1 MSALSMDE
9 LANWDASQ
17 VMWSKIEVECA
28 MDVTISLPED
38 ISESLEGQWGNVS
51 RHTLETIAVEGYR
64 TGALTEMQVRRLLGL
79 ETRFE
84 VHALLKEHRVPLHYT
99 EADLEEDLAAHRDL
113 GILPGR

>member
-1 MSALSMDE
+1 MDI
-9 LANWDASQ
+9 
-17 VMWSKIEVECA
+17 M
-28 MDVTISLPED
+28 ISLPAD

-51 RHTLETIAVEGYR
+51 RHALETLAAEGYR
-64 TGALTEMQVRRLLGL
+64 TGALTEGQVRRLVGL

-113 GILPGR
+113 GLLSGR